1 MPSARARFSRF
12 KFGSV
17 LYDTFASLARYLRDG
32 READGI
38 AL

>member
-12 KFGSV
+12 NLGCV
-17 LYDTFASLARYLRDG
+17 LYDTFASLARYLGDG

>member
-1 MPSARARFSRF
+1 MPSASARFSRF
-12 KFGSV
+12 NLGSA
-17 LYDTFASLARYLRDG
+17 LNDTFASLARYLGDG